1 MKVKE
6 YVKRV
11 TVYAMGAVLIVM
23 MALSFAYIWYNV
35 YNMRIQLPFWR
46 RGNILLV
53 LIYGVIFLLF
63 SKIYGALRVGYL
75 KKIDVIT
82 SLILTILCTNV
93 ITYFQISLIARGL
106 LDAGPM
112 LMMMGAEIVI
122 AVAWSFASAWVYSK
136 LYRPRKMLVVYGDRS
151 PDDFLHKMMKRRD
164 KFTIREK
171 IHVREGR
178 EVIYKKMRQYDAVV
192 IWDLPAEIRNDF
204 VKFCFSHSIRC
215 YQTPK
220 ISDIL
225 IRGAERIHM
234 FDTPLLLS
242 RNTGLTIEQMFFK
255 RLTDIVISLL
265 AIIVTSPVMLVIAI
279 CVKCYDRGPV
289 FYKQERLT
297 IGGKPF
303 MIYKFRSMCVDSEK
317 KGAMLAKKN
326 DSRVTPVGRVIRNLH
341 VDELPQL
348 FNILKGDMSVVGPRP
363 ERKTI
368 LRNYEKS
375 IPEFHYRLKVKAGLT
390 GYAHVYGKYNTTP
403 YDKLKLDL
411 FYIQNYSYWLDIQLM
426 FMTFRI
432 LFQKETSEG
441 VDSWQKDALRT
452 KQKDEAA
459 SQAAASS
466 IEKDGREEV

>member
-1 MKVKE
+1 
-6 YVKRV
+6 
-11 TVYAMGAVLIVM
+11 
-23 MALSFAYIWYNV
+23 
-35 YNMRIQLPFWR
+35 
-46 RGNILLV
+46 
-53 LIYGVIFLLF
+53 
-63 SKIYGALRVGYL
+63 
-75 KKIDVIT
+75 
-82 SLILTILCTNV
+82 
-93 ITYFQISLIARGL
+93 
-106 LDAGPM
+106 
-112 LMMMGAEIVI
+112 
-122 AVAWSFASAWVYSK
+122 
-136 LYRPRKMLVVYGDRS
+136 
-151 PDDFLHKMMKRRD
+151 
-164 KFTIREK
+164 
-171 IHVREGR
+171 
-178 EVIYKKMRQYDAVV
+178 
-192 IWDLPAEIRNDF
+192 
-204 VKFCFSHSIRC
+204 
-215 YQTPK
+215 
-220 ISDIL
+220 
-225 IRGAERIHM
+225 
-234 FDTPLLLS
+234 
-242 RNTGLTIEQMFFK
+242 
-255 RLTDIVISLL
+255 
-265 AIIVTSPVMLVIAI
+265 
-279 CVKCYDRGPV
+279 
-289 FYKQERLT
+289 
-297 IGGKPF
+297 

-363 ERKTI
+363 ERKAI

-390 GYAHVYGKYNTTP
+390 GYAQVYGKYNTTP